1 MALSE
6 GTLLNNRYRI
16 VSVLGQGGM
25 GAVYQAEDTLL
36 SVAVAVKENLFL
48 SDEYTRQ
55 FLQEAKI
62 LAGMRHPSLPRVRDY
77 FQVESQGQYLI
88 MDFIDGED
96 LRQKIERLGKLPE
109 QETVLIG
116 AVICDALNHMHT
128 RVPPIIHRDIKPG
141 NIKISPD
148 GEVVLVDF
156 GLAKVMLDSQDTRT
170 GARAM
175 TPGYSPPEQYG
186 TAHTDARSDIYSLGA
201 TLYAVLTG
209 IIPEDSLIR
218 ATRKAKLTPIRDLR
232 PDIHSS
238 LASVIEKSLSIE
250 PNDRFQTAAEFGEA
264 LMASLDIS
272 PLTQPRVPS
281 LASTNGEF
289 IPLEKN
295 PVNLSRKT
303 PIFINNSKQKK
314 LPGWLK
320 YGLAS
325 CLLLAIG
332 WGLFSLIPNSAIENE
347 PSPDDSEI
355 PGIVP
360 TIADKDAETEPDI
373 IDILPTAEET
383 LQITP
388 NIEITQEIAFVSD
401 RTGSLQ
407 VWVMNKD
414 GSDQYQITNMPGG
427 ACQPNWS
434 PDGKKM
440 AVISPCEK
448 IPNTVYYNNADI
460 FIMNADGSDIE
471 KIPAS
476 SGRDFDPAW
485 SPDGNRIA
493 FTSLRNERAH
503 IFIYNFVDGS
513 LQEVSDTHL
522 SDMQPAWHPNGRQ
535 LAFVRTTY
543 YNHIWIMSD
552 RGLTQFQFSTSGNV
566 NDAFPVW
573 SPDGKSLFFTRSQ
586 ESPTIP
592 WLLKLD
598 LEDRGSEEQRIPPLT
613 EQADSSPVSRP
624 TISADGQLIAFESWP
639 DGRNHDLFSM
649 DMDGKNRLRL
659 TTDPG
664 LDTMPAWRPKTSQ

>member
-25 GAVYQAEDTLL
+25 GAVYRAEDIILN
-36 SVAVAVKENLFL
+36 VAVAVKENLFL

-55 FLQEAKI
+55 FIQEAQI

-96 LRQKIERLGKLPE
+96 LRQKIERLGNLPE

-128 RVPPIIHRDIKPG
+128 RMPPIIHRDIKPG
-141 NIKISPD
+141 NIKISPE

-156 GLAKVMLDSQDTRT
+156 GLAKVMHESQDTRT

-218 ATRKAKLTPIRDLR
+218 ATGKAKLTPIRSLR
-232 PDIHSS
+232 SDIHTS
-238 LASVIEKSLSIE
+238 LAAVIEKSLSIE
-250 PNDRFQTAAEFGEA
+250 PDDRFQTAAEFGEA
-264 LMASLDIS
+264 LMASLEIS
-272 PLTQPRVPS
+272 PITQPRVPS

-289 IPLEKN
+289 IPTDRM

-303 PIFINNSKQKK
+303 PVYIDNSKQKK
-314 LPGWLK
+314 LSVWFKFSLT
-320 YGLAS
+320 A
-325 CLLLAIG
+325 CLFLAIG
-332 WGLFSLIPNSAIENE
+332 WGIYSLIPKDAPVDQ
-347 PSPDDSEI
+347 PSPDNPEI
-355 PGIVP
+355 PMIVP
-360 TIADKDAETEPDI
+360 TIVDIQTEIVPNGTEVSP
-373 IDILPTAEET
+373 ILEET
-383 LQITP
+383 LQVTP
-388 NIEITQEIAFVSD
+388 HTDISQDIAFVSD

-407 VWVMNKD
+407 VWVMNED

-440 AVISPCEK
+440 AIISPCEK
-448 IPNTVYYNNADI
+448 IPNTVYFNNADI
-460 FIMNADGSDIE
+460 YILNADGSDME
-471 KIPAS
+471 KMPAS
-476 SGRDFDPAW
+476 SGKDFDPAW

-493 FTSLRNERAH
+493 FTSLRTERSH
-503 IFIYNFVDGS
+503 IFVYNFLDGS
-513 LQEVSDTHL
+513 LQEISDTNL
-522 SDMQPAWHPNGRQ
+522 SDMQPAWHPNGKQ
-535 LAFVRTTY
+535 LAFVRQVY
-543 YNHIWIMSD
+543 YNHIWLMSD

-573 SPDGKSLFFTRSQ
+573 SPDGDYILFTRTK
-586 ESPTIP
+586 ESPIIP
-592 WLLKLD
+592 WLLKLR
-598 LEDRGSEEQRIPPLT
+598 LEDRGSEETRIPAFDQP
-613 EQADSSPVSRP
+613 DPGPVSRP
-624 TISADGQLIAFESWP
+624 TISPDGLLIAFESWP
-639 DGRNHDLFSM
+639 DGRNHDIFSM
-649 DMDGKNRLRL
+649 DMDGNNRLRL

-664 LDTMPAWRPKTSQ
+664 LDTMPAWRPLTSH